1 MHGTGNPLRN
11 AVRLD
16 RIAKVGFLARALVYI
31 VLGWIALQARRRAD
45 EGQNAVFD
53 ALREMP
59 AGAVLPAGGVLI
71 VATATGLIAYGV
83 YRLST
88 AVLDLDHKGRRWKG
102 WAARAGA
109 LISGF
114 AHSLLG
120 FTAFQFLSEHKQST
134 PSDHRSQE
142 AARTLLDLPLGGL
155 LLGLVGGYFLLIALS
170 QAHKAWKA
178 SFMDEISLVAP
189 PFTCMFGRIGHLAR
203 AVVFAAIGWSFVK
216 AAWLEDEDKALA
228 IGGALVSLRASEWLY
243 TVVAAGL
250 LVFGL
255 FSLILAQYRIV
266 PPLPVPDAA
275 RRMA

>member
-16 RIAKVGFLARALVYI
+16 RIAKAGFLARALVYI
-31 VLGWIALQARRRAD
+31 MLGWIALQARRRAD

-59 AGAVLPAGGVLI
+59 AGAFLI

-88 AVLDLDHKGRRWKG
+88 AVLDLDHKGRGWKG
-102 WAARAGA
+102 RAARAGA

-120 FTAFQFLSEHKQST
+120 FTAFQFLSELKQST

-142 AARTLLDLPLGGL
+142 AARTMLDLPLGGL
-155 LLGLVGGYFLLIALS
+155 LLGFVGGYFLLIALS

-178 SFMDEISLVAP
+178 SFMDEISPVAP
-189 PFTCMFGRIGHLAR
+189 PFTCTFGRIGHLAR
-203 AVVFAAIGWSFVK
+203 AVVFGAIGWSFVK

-255 FSLILAQYRIV
+255 FSLILARYRIV